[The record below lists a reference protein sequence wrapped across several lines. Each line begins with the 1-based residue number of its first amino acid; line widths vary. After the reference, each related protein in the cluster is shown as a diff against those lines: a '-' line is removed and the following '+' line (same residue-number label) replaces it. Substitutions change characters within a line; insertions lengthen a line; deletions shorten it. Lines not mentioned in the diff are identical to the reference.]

1 MNQSFELWVTKDHK
15 VQKWK
20 RRKWTLDLEACY
32 STDFVLLM
40 GDHNIIF
47 YNTKN
52 SSSFV
57 IGLKS
62 WKSPMLI
69 YNK

>member
-47 YNTKN
+47 YK
-52 SSSFV
+52 
-57 IGLKS
+57 
-62 WKSPMLI
+62 
-69 YNK
+69 YNDLGIPI